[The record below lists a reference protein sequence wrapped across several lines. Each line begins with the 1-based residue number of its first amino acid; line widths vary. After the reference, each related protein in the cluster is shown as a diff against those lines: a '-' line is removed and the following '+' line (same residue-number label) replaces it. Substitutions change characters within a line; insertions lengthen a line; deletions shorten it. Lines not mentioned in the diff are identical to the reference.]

1 MTNQWE
7 TIRLEAQPP
16 LAELVLNRPGMR
28 NALSGRMMDEMGAAL
43 DLVEAD
49 PDLKVLIIRG
59 EGDAFC
65 AGADLG
71 ELKAI
76 QDAEFEENMAA
87 SLALVGLFRRIYTFP
102 KATIAAVHGPCV
114 AGGCGIAT
122 GCDLIIADET
132 ARFRYSEASIGFV
145 AAIVS
150 IFLLRIVGE
159 KHARELLLTARFTP
173 AAEAFRIGLINEVV
187 APGEHLRRAREV
199 AREIALNSGISVRLS
214 KEVLER
220 LPSLELDE
228 AFEYVADVNAR
239 GRLNDECREGIAAF
253 FEKRTPAWRRVIEDQ
268 IGSVKHDEE
277 G

>member
-1 MTNQWE
+1 METNWS
-7 TIRLEAQPP
+7 TIRLESRPP
-16 LAELVLNRPGMR
+16 LAELILDRPEMR
-28 NALSGRMMDEMGAAL
+28 NALSTRMMEEIGEAL
-43 DLVEAD
+43 DQVEAD
-49 PDLKVLIIRG
+49 TDLKVLIIRG

-76 QDAEFEENMAA
+76 QGAEFEENMAA

-122 GCDLIIADET
+122 GCDLIIADES
-132 ARFRYSEASIGFV
+132 ARFRYSEAAIGFV

-173 AAEAFRIGLINEVV
+173 AAEALRIGLVNEVV
-187 APGEHLRRAREV
+187 GSGEHLERAREV

-220 LPSLELDE
+220 LPSLTLDE

-239 GRLNDECREGIAAF
+239 GRLNEECREGIAAF
-253 FEKRTPAWRRVIEDQ
+253 LEKRTPAWRLKV
-268 IGSVKHDEE
+268 EE
-277 G
+277 QLAAEEADRGK